1 MHNSVGMFRPL
12 VFKNATK
19 IFFCGQTQPDL
30 RDPGTADRPDIN
42 LEKCASCSFFFFN
55 YYELDDESKECWNTK
70 MAPSPRGRWF
80 QEEKKYEIFCL
91 LLHEG
96 RNECTDVL
104 WRQSWCGGE
113 EVNIEVREGRNV
125 SLRGFEGW
133 TEKIRPREK
142 GCLS

>member
-42 LEKCASCSFFFFN
+42 LEKCASCSFFFN

-80 QEEKKYEIFCL
+80 QEEKNMKFFVYCFMRGETSVQMFCGARVGAA
-91 LLHEG
+91 EKRSTSRSG
-96 RNECTDVL
+96 K
-104 WRQSWCGGE
+104 GGM
-113 EVNIEVREGRNV
+113 
-125 SLRGFEGW
+125 LA
-133 TEKIRPREK
+133 
-142 GCLS
+142 